1 MASIGTTT
9 TTGWT
14 TTSTLSE
21 ALPVV
26 IESARIV
33 RLFTNVMTKLVD
45 RHTMPEGSG
54 LVFNE
59 IALNNLTAQN
69 ITETTILENPQQL
82 SDNLFQVTPLQVG
95 ISTLITDRTRRRISA
110 NVAGLIGQLAGK
122 AMERKKDID
131 GLAIVANATTSLG
144 GSTTT
149 MASGFVAAAV
159 ARIKGNS
166 TEPMLQGPYYTVLHP
181 FQVKAIQDEVVAG
194 IGTYNIPN
202 GLTEDTFKMG
212 YEGHLFGTEVFTDG
226 NITIDSTT
234 SAKGGVFAKMAIVLV
249 QGYAPRAETQR
260 HPEIGGGSDVLYMY
274 DEYAYGE
281 RSPGNWLYAIYS
293 DVTAPTS

>member
-1 MASIGTTT
+1 MAAIGTTT

-14 TTSTLSE
+14 TTSSVSE
-21 ALPVV
+21 ALPVI

-33 RLFTNVMTKLVD
+33 RLFNSVMTKLVD

-54 LVFNE
+54 LVWNE
-59 IALNNLTAQN
+59 IALNNLTASN

-95 ISTLITDRTRRRISA
+95 ISTLVTDRARKRISS
-110 NVAGLIGQLAGK
+110 NVAALIGQLAGR

-131 GLAIVANATTSLG
+131 GLTIIANATTTLG
-144 GSTTT
+144 GSSVV
-149 MASGFVAAAV
+149 MSSGYVSAGV

-181 FQVKAIQDEVVAG
+181 FQVKAVQDEVVSG
-194 IGTYNIPN
+194 IGTYTIPT
-202 GLTEDTFKMG
+202 GLTEDTFRQG
-212 YEGHLFGTEVFTDG
+212 YSGNLFGTEVYEDG

-234 SAKGGVFAKMAIVLV
+234 SAKGGVFAKMAVVLV

-260 HPEIGGGSDVLYMY
+260 RPDIGGGSDVLYMY

-281 RSPGNWLYAIYS
+281 RSAGNWLYSIYT